1 MADQAGAA
9 PWTIK
14 SVPVETRQKAVKAAH
29 AQDQTMA
36 QWLVDAV
43 NRLADRQAE
52 NQVIPPGKPAQNQ
65 QANLP
70 DIDLAGL
77 AAAISA
83 TGQALAATGQALA
96 AAGTTPSKSLGR
108 EAAATL
114 RHYIRAVRGLPSRQ
128 TKAKNR
134 QTLQIEDLK

>member
-83 TGQALAATGQALA
+83 TGQALAA
-96 AAGTTPSKSLGR
+96 AGTTPSKSLGR

>member
-1 MADQAGAA
+1 MWLRCIRPEVCLARASAGGK
-9 PWTIK
+9 PGHT
-14 SVPVETRQKAVKAAH
+14 
-29 AQDQTMA
+29 
-36 QWLVDAV
+36 
-43 NRLADRQAE
+43 
-52 NQVIPPGKPAQNQ
+52 PGKPAQNQ

-77 AAAISA
+77 AAAIS
-83 TGQALAATGQALA
+83 ATGQALA